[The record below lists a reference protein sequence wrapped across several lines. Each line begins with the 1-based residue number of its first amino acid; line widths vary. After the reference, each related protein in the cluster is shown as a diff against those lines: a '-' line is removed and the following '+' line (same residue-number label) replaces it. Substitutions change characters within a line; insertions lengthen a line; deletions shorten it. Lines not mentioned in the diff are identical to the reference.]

1 MFTRGV
7 LLSSIFLWRII
18 NDDILSLFWNQ
29 KIMNTY
35 IPLAVSKLY
44 YKITYEQRAV
54 ASFYKT
60 LRLEIEDIIG
70 QYFGYIAYQ

>member
-1 MFTRGV
+1 
-7 LLSSIFLWRII
+7 
-18 NDDILSLFWNQ
+18 
-29 KIMNTY
+29 MNTY